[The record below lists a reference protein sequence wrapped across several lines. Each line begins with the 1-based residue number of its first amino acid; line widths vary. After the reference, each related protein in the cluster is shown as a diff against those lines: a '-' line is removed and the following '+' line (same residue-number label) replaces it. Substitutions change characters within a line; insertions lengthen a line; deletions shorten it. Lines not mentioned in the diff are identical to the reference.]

1 MNIASDDTAIETPP
15 DARIDAAL
23 SQARQ
28 ALYRFAALTLADPR
42 TGAWHELTDPRCQQV
57 AVAAAA
63 LLREEP
69 AAVASKLA
77 IGEKPLERLDV
88 ANVLA
93 TLPPSPEALNA
104 AYEAVFGLL
113 VSGSCPPYESEYVNS
128 KFTFQ
133 RSQTLADVAGFYRA
147 FGMETS
153 DSHPERPDHIVLE
166 LEFMGL
172 LVDLERRAS
181 AGTDPR
187 AIEHQAVCRA
197 AQAKFLEEHLAWW
210 APAFAR
216 LLAHENPHGFYA
228 AVGEFLAALIAAER
242 ALLGLSAPTAATRPT
257 TIERPEEC
265 EGCLLQS

>member
-1 MNIASDDTAIETPP
+1 MNTASDNTAIESPP
-15 DARIDAAL
+15 KATIDAAL

-42 TGAWHELTDPRCQQV
+42 TGAWFELTDPRCQQV
-57 AVAAAA
+57 ALGAAA

-69 AAVASKLA
+69 AAVSNKLA
-77 IGEKPLERLDV
+77 LGEQPLERLDV
-88 ANVLA
+88 ASVLA

-104 AYEAVFGLL
+104 EYEAVFGLL

-153 DSHPERPDHIVLE
+153 DAHPERPDHIVLE
-166 LEFMGL
+166 LEFMSL

-181 AGTDPR
+181 AGADPQ
-187 AIEHQAVCRA
+187 AVEHQAVCIA
-197 AQAKFLEEHLAWW
+197 AQAKFLSEHLAWW

-216 LLAHENPHGFYA
+216 LLAYENPNSFYGA
-228 AVGEFLAALIAAER
+228 AGNFLAALIAAER
-242 ALLGLSAPTAATRPT
+242 ALLCLPAPIAAESPT